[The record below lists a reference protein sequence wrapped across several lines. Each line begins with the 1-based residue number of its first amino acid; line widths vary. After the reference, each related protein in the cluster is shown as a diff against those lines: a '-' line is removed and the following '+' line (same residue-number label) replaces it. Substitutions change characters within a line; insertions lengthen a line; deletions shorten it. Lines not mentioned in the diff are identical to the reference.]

1 MTTATI
7 DKSIDVD
14 CSQHDAFDK
23 LSRVDT
29 YTQFQSRLADVQEIQ
44 ARGPNTAHIVGIV
57 DGQREEADIELDP
70 VPEERIDYHIR
81 AETPM
86 EGSLTLLKLDEH
98 HTTLQL
104 HAEFDPQ
111 KVSDTY
117 HLSQQDL
124 DRRLQERLEAMKSIV
139 EGKE

>member
-1 MTTATI
+1 
-7 DKSIDVD
+7 V
-14 CSQHDAFDK
+14 
-23 LSRVDT
+23 RVVHG
-29 YTQFQSRLADVQEIQ
+29 RRHV
-44 ARGPNTAHIVGIV
+44 ARGHRSRPWAPAQGA
-57 DGQREEADIELDP
+57 GGCAGIELDP

-86 EGSLTLLKLDEH
+86 EGTLTLLKLDEH

-111 KVSDTY
+111 KVSDTH